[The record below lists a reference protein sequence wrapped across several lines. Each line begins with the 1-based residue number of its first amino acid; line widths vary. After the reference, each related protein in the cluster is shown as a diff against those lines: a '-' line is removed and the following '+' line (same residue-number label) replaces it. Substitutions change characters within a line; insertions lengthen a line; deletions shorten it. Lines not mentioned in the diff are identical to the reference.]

1 MTYFKDKGDHN
12 AHNSGIDP
20 DILLYYSQRFHEFSY
35 FSKLLLLVSSLVLR
49 CVVESSYSELFLPLL
64 VFAWP
69 EASPCRML
77 SRLAC
82 LGAFVPSCQRSPR
95 YDPSKETIWE
105 DLEWRQSFIKGQGRS
120 KHNF

>member
-1 MTYFKDKGDHN
+1 MTYSEDKGDHN

-20 DILLYYSQRFHEFSY
+20 DILKYYSQHFHEFSY

-49 CVVESSYSELFLPLL
+49 CVAESSYSELFLPLL
-64 VFAWP
+64 MFAWP

-82 LGAFVPSCQRSPR
+82 LGALVPSCLRCPR
-95 YDPSKETIWE
+95 YDPSKETI
-105 DLEWRQSFIKGQGRS
+105 RRI
-120 KHNF
+120 